1 MTVHTDAPRELAPD
15 SIDAT
20 QALELLFKEARSRQR
35 RRRLRWM
42 AGVLAGAVA
51 VGVFVGVTYR
61 AGGSSPRSSSGDAPL
76 VVKTSAKVLACNGA
90 KMVRPVNYI
99 VTCADAGVQ
108 LTKTTW
114 SMWNASEAVGTTDFA
129 MNFCKPYCAAS
140 KITYFPNSSVH
151 FSAPLSTKNG
161 RLFSLLT
168 VRYEY
173 KGASHLFRFSYKGDP
188 SFAK

>member
-1 MTVHTDAPRELAPD
+1 MTIRTDVPPELAPD
-15 SIDAT
+15 SSETSQI
-20 QALELLFKEARSRQR
+20 LELLFREARARQR
-35 RRRLRWM
+35 RRRLRWLSF
-42 AGVLAGAVA
+42 ALAAVVAIGVL
-51 VGVFVGVTYR
+51 VGVTHR
-61 AGGSSPRSSSGDAPL
+61 AGGSPPRGSSRDAPL
-76 VVKTSAKVLACNGA
+76 AVKTSAKVLTCTGA
-90 KMVRPVNYI
+90 KVVRPVNY
-99 VTCADAGVQ
+99 VVSCADAGVQ

-114 SMWNASEAVGTTDFA
+114 STWNASQAVGTTDFA

-140 KITYFPNSSVH
+140 PITYFPNSLVH

-173 KGASHLFRFSYKGDP
+173 KGASHLFRFSFKGDP